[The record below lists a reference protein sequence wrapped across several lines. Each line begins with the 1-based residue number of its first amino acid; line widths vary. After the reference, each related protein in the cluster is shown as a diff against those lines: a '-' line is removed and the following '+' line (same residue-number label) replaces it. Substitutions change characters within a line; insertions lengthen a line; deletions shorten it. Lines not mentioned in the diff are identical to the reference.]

1 MAAKKKAAKKKS
13 AAKAPRAAAARKV
26 PKAAPAVAKAAE
38 KNAKRPA
45 KGARVRKGAVVAP
58 AAKERR
64 PGRPVLHGL
73 WLSIPAC
80 KVGLALAMMGVAFD
94 YRHVDLMS
102 GASKTAA
109 FLAKNRFG
117 QVPVLEHDGHFIAQ
131 SNVILQYLAD
141 TYEKFAGRS
150 AAEEIRIAEWLQW
163 DQDRMPAINT
173 ARFLLRFQKAAA
185 DDPVVA
191 FMSARATQ
199 ALDLLD
205 RHLGTSKFVAGSQPT
220 VADIAIFCT
229 VAIADEAGLQIA
241 RWPNVQGWAE
251 RIMKLP
257 GASHPYGAMPRED
270 RDAA

>member
-13 AAKAPRAAAARKV
+13 AAKAPRAAARSKV
-26 PKAAPAVAKAAE
+26 LKATPAIAKAAE
-38 KNAKRPA
+38 KSARRAA
-45 KGARVRKGAVVAP
+45 KGARIRKAPAVVASP
-58 AAKERR
+58 RERK
-64 PGRPVLHGL
+64 PGRPVLHGI

-80 KVGLALAMMGVAFD
+80 KVGVALRLMGVAFD

-117 QVPVLEHDGHFIAQ
+117 QVPVLEHDGHYIAQ

-163 DQDRMPAINT
+163 DQDRMPAIGT
-173 ARFLLRFQKAAA
+173 ARFLQRFQKASP

-191 FMSARATQ
+191 FMLARATQ

-205 RHLGTSKFVAGSQPT
+205 RHLGGSKFVAGPQPT
-220 VADIAIFCT
+220 IADIAIFCT
-229 VAIADEAGLQIA
+229 IATADEAGLQIA
-241 RWPNVQGWAE
+241 RWPNVQAWAE